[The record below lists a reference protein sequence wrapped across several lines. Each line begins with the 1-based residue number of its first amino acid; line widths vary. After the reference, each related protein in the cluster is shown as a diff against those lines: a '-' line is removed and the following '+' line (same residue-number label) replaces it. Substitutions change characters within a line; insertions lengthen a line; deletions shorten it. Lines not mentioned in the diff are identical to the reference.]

1 MPGPEDQRYRSVVI
15 MSRATFGLLAVLGA
29 CAGCPAPMASRLAR
43 RRSSLRNHALTPGR
57 RRRHARRPSGLL
69 TINHVTAG
77 GDIYLKLS
85 PHCDAGA
92 RVTIL
97 PSTAASIVREAPTTD
112 GGLAAI
118 VLHPR
123 VTHFNVQVHQPS
135 GTVELVQVALE
146 GLG

>member
-1 MPGPEDQRYRSVVI
+1 MDDASSGP
-15 MSRATFGLLAVLGA
+15 
-29 CAGCPAPMASRLAR
+29 
-43 RRSSLRNHALTPGR
+43 
-57 RRRHARRPSGLL
+57 L

-97 PSTAASIVREAPTTD
+97 PSTAASIVIEAPTTD

-123 VTHFNVQVHQPS
+123 VTHVNVQVHQPS
-135 GTVELVQVALE
+135 GTAQLVQVALE